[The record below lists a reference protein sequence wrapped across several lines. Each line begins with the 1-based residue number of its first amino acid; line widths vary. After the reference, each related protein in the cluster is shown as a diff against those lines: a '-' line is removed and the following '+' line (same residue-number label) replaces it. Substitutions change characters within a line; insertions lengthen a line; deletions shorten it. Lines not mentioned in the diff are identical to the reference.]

1 MGAITKTVTLSVKN
15 EMDMVIIQIPES
27 SARNILNRHFDKISK
42 SRGWVNAL
50 IFFIP
55 FTLTYF
61 TSDFKTKNIF
71 GWEVSAEQI
80 SAFFFFCWLAS
91 LVYLIVTIV
100 NAIKH
105 KDSVDSII
113 EDLRNNR
120 EC

>member
-27 SARNILNRHFDKISK
+27 SARNILNNHFNKITK
-42 SRGWVNAL
+42 SRGWINAL

-61 TSDFKTKNIF
+61 TSDFKERTILR
-71 GWEVSAEQI
+71 WTI
-80 SAFFFFCWLAS
+80 SPDFLTAFFLFCWLAS
-91 LVYLIVTIV
+91 LGYLIYTIV
-100 NAIKH
+100 NAIRYR
-105 KDSVDSII
+105 DSVDSII
-113 EDLRNNR
+113 NDLISNR

>member
-50 IFFIP
+50 IFFVP

-61 TSDFKTKNIF
+61 MSDFKSKDIF
-71 GWEVSAEQI
+71 GWVISAEQI

-91 LVYLIVTIV
+91 LAYVVVTIV
-100 NAIKH
+100 NAIRH
-105 KDSVDSII
+105 RDSVDSII

>member
-15 EMDMVIIQIPES
+15 EMDMVIIQISES

-42 SRGWVNAL
+42 CRGWGNAL
-50 IFFIP
+50 IVFIP

-61 TSDFKTKNIF
+61 TSDFKTRDIF
-71 GWEVSAEQI
+71 GWMISADRI

-91 LVYLIVTIV
+91 FVYLIVTIV
-100 NAIKH
+100 NAIRH
-105 KDSVDSII
+105 RDSVDSII

>member
-15 EMDMVIIQIPES
+15 EMDMVIIQISES

-50 IFFIP
+50 IFFVP

-61 TSDFKTKNIF
+61 TSDFKTRDIF
-71 GWEVSAEQI
+71 GWMISADRI

-91 LVYLIVTIV
+91 FVYLIVTIV
-100 NAIKH
+100 NAIRH
-105 KDSVDSII
+105 RDSVDSII